1 MAIKPI
7 NTDAYLLG
15 CGLMLNLWRNE
26 YINYIKLYFEGFL
39 PWDEAGLTY
48 LRLINS
54 IKRLE
59 KKKLIKDDKSID
71 RDTFRCPYAR
81 FKLTPKGIKWL
92 KAKLNRHIKINLVWE
107 GVDYTDELIS
117 CVDKLVSQIKE

>member
-26 YINYIKLYFEGFL
+26 YTNYIKLYFEGFL

-48 LRLINS
+48 LRLVNS

-59 KKKLIKDDKSID
+59 KKKLIKDDKSVD

-92 KAKLNRHIKINLVWE
+92 KAKLNRHIKIKLVWE

-117 CVDKLVSQIKE
+117 CVDKLVKQLEE

>member
-26 YINYIKLYFEGFL
+26 YTNYVKLYFEGFL

-48 LRLINS
+48 LRLVNS

-59 KKKLIKDDKSID
+59 KKKLIEDDKSID

-92 KAKLNRHIKINLVWE
+92 KAKLNRHIKIKLVWE

-117 CVDKLVSQIKE
+117 CVDKLVSQLEE

>member
-26 YINYIKLYFEGFL
+26 YTNYVKLYFEGFL

-48 LRLINS
+48 LRLVNS

-92 KAKLNRHIKINLVWE
+92 KSKLNRHIKIKLVWE
-107 GVDYTDELIS
+107 GVDYTDELID
-117 CVDKLVSQIKE
+117 CVDKLVSQLEE

>member
-26 YINYIKLYFEGFL
+26 YINYVKLYFEGFL

-48 LRLINS
+48 LRLVNS

-59 KKKLIKDDKSID
+59 KKKLIKADKSVD
-71 RDTFRCPYAR
+71 RDTLRCPYAR

-92 KAKLNRHIKINLVWE
+92 KAKLNRHIKIKLVWE

-117 CVDKLVSQIKE
+117 CVDKLVSQLEE

>member
-1 MAIKPI
+1 MATKPI

-15 CGLMLNLWRNE
+15 CGLMLRRWRNE
-26 YINYIKLYFEGFL
+26 YINYVKEYFEGWL
-39 PWDEAGLTY
+39 PWGEAGLTY

-59 KKKLIKDDKSID
+59 KNKLIEDDESIS
-71 RDTFRCPYAR
+71 RDGIRCQYAY

-92 KAKLNRHIKINLVWE
+92 KSKLNRHIKIKLVWE

-117 CVDKLVSQIKE
+117 CVDKLVSQLEE

>member
-26 YINYIKLYFEGFL
+26 YTNYVKLYFEGFL

-48 LRLINS
+48 LRLVNS

-59 KKKLIKDDKSID
+59 KKKLIEDDKSID

-92 KAKLNRHIKINLVWE
+92 KAKLNRHIKIKLVWE
-107 GVDYTDELIS
+107 GVDHTDELIS
-117 CVDKLVSQIKE
+117 CVDKLASQLEE

>member
-26 YINYIKLYFEGFL
+26 YINYVKLYFEGFL
-39 PWDEAGLTY
+39 PWDEVGLTY

-59 KKKLIKDDKSID
+59 KKKLIKDDKSVD

-92 KAKLNRHIKINLVWE
+92 KAKLNRHIKIKLVWE

-117 CVDKLVSQIKE
+117 CVNKLVSQLEE

>member
-26 YINYIKLYFEGFL
+26 YINYIKLYFEGWL

-48 LRLINS
+48 LRLVNS

-92 KAKLNRHIKINLVWE
+92 KSKLNRHIKIKLVWE

-117 CVDKLVSQIKE
+117 CVDKLVRQLEE

>member
-26 YINYIKLYFEGFL
+26 YTNYVKLYFEGFL

-48 LRLINS
+48 LRLVNS

-59 KKKLIKDDKSID
+59 KKKLIKDDKSVD
-71 RDTFRCPYAR
+71 RDTLRCPYAR

-92 KAKLNRHIKINLVWE
+92 KSKLNRHIKIKLVWE

-117 CVDKLVSQIKE
+117 CVDKLVNQLEE

>member
-1 MAIKPI
+1 MVIKPI

-26 YINYIKLYFEGFL
+26 YTNYVKLYFEGFL

-59 KKKLIKDDKSID
+59 KKKLIEDDKSVD

-81 FKLTPKGIKWL
+81 FKLTPKGVKWL

-117 CVDKLVSQIKE
+117 CVDKLVSQLGK

>member
-26 YINYIKLYFEGFL
+26 YTNYVKLYFEGFL

-48 LRLINS
+48 LRLVNS

-59 KKKLIKDDKSID
+59 KKKLIKDDKSVD

-92 KAKLNRHIKINLVWE
+92 KSKLNRHIKIKLVWE

-117 CVDKLVSQIKE
+117 CVDKLVKQLEE

>member
-1 MAIKPI
+1 MATKPI

-15 CGLMLNLWRNE
+15 CGLMLRRWRNE
-26 YINYIKLYFEGFL
+26 YINYVKEYFEGWL
-39 PWDEAGLTY
+39 PWGEAGLTY

-59 KKKLIKDDKSID
+59 KNKLIEDDESIS
-71 RDTFRCPYAR
+71 RDGIRCQYAY

-92 KAKLNRHIKINLVWE
+92 KSKLNRHIKINLVWE

-117 CVDKLVSQIKE
+117 CVDKLVSQLEE

>member
-1 MAIKPI
+1 MPIKPI

-59 KKKLIKDDKSID
+59 KKKLIKDDKSVD
-71 RDTFRCPYAR
+71 RGAFPCPYAR

-92 KAKLNRHIKINLVWE
+92 KAKLNRHIKIKLVWE

-117 CVDKLVSQIKE
+117 CVDKLVSQIE

>member
-71 RDTFRCPYAR
+71 RDAFRCPYAR

-92 KAKLNRHIKINLVWE
+92 KAKLNRHIKIKLVWE

-117 CVDKLVSQIKE
+117 CVDKLVGQLGE

>member
-26 YINYIKLYFEGFL
+26 YTNYVKLYFEGFL

-71 RDTFRCPYAR
+71 RDTFRSPYAR

-92 KAKLNRHIKINLVWE
+92 KAKLNRHIKIKLVWE
-107 GVDYTDELIS
+107 GVDYTDELIR
-117 CVDKLVSQIKE
+117 CVDKLVSQLEE

>member
-26 YINYIKLYFEGFL
+26 YTNYVKLYFEGFL

-71 RDTFRCPYAR
+71 RDTLRSPYAR

-92 KAKLNRHIKINLVWE
+92 KSKLNRHIKIKLVWE

-117 CVDKLVSQIKE
+117 CVDKLVSQLKE

>member
-1 MAIKPI
+1 MATKPI

-15 CGLMLNLWRNE
+15 CGLMLRRWRNE
-26 YINYIKLYFEGFL
+26 YINYVKEYFEGWL
-39 PWDEAGLTY
+39 PWAEAGLTY

-59 KKKLIKDDKSID
+59 KNKLIEDDESIS
-71 RDTFRCPYAR
+71 RDGIRCQYAY

-92 KAKLNRHIKINLVWE
+92 KSKLNRHIKIKLVWE
-107 GVDYTDELIS
+107 GLDYTDELIS
-117 CVDKLVSQIKE
+117 CVDKLVSQLEE

>member
-26 YINYIKLYFEGFL
+26 YTNYVKLYFEGFL

-71 RDTFRCPYAR
+71 RDTLRCPYAR

-92 KAKLNRHIKINLVWE
+92 KAKLNRHIKIKLVWE

-117 CVDKLVSQIKE
+117 CVDKLVSQLEE

>member
-26 YINYIKLYFEGFL
+26 YTNYIKLYFEGFL

-48 LRLINS
+48 LRLVNS

-59 KKKLIKDDKSID
+59 KKKLIKDDKSVD

-92 KAKLNRHIKINLVWE
+92 KAKLNRHIKIKLVWE

-117 CVDKLVSQIKE
+117 CVDKLVNQLEE

>member
-7 NTDAYLLG
+7 NIDAYLLG

-26 YINYIKLYFEGFL
+26 YINYVKLYFEGFL

-81 FKLTPKGIKWL
+81 FKLTLKGIKWL
-92 KAKLNRHIKINLVWE
+92 KAKLNRHIKIKLVWE

-117 CVDKLVSQIKE
+117 CVDKLVSQLEE

>member
-26 YINYIKLYFEGFL
+26 YTNYVKLYFEGFL

-71 RDTFRCPYAR
+71 RDTLRCPYAR

-92 KAKLNRHIKINLVWE
+92 KAKLNRHIKVKLVWE

-117 CVDKLVSQIKE
+117 CVDKLVRQLEE

>member
-7 NTDAYLLG
+7 NIDAYLLG

-26 YINYIKLYFEGFL
+26 YTNYIKLYFEGFL

-48 LRLINS
+48 LRLVNS

-81 FKLTPKGIKWL
+81 FKLTLKGIKWL
-92 KAKLNRHIKINLVWE
+92 KAKLNRHIKIKLVWE

-117 CVDKLVSQIKE
+117 CVDKLVSQIEE

>member
-26 YINYIKLYFEGFL
+26 YTNYVKLYFEGFL

-71 RDTFRCPYAR
+71 RDTLRSPYAR

-92 KAKLNRHIKINLVWE
+92 KSKLNRHIKIKLVWE

-117 CVDKLVSQIKE
+117 CVNKLVSQLKE

>member
-1 MAIKPI
+1 MGPRPI
-7 NTDAYLLG
+7 NADAYLLG
-15 CGLMLNLWRNE
+15 CGLLLRRWKNE
-26 YINYIKLYFEGFL
+26 NINYVKEYFQGSL

-59 KKKLIKDDKSID
+59 KNGLIEDDKSID
-71 RDTFRCPYAR
+71 RDSFRCQYAY

-92 KAKLNRHIKINLVWE
+92 KAKLNRHIKIKLVWE

-117 CVDKLVSQIKE
+117 CVDELVSQLEE

>member
-26 YINYIKLYFEGFL
+26 YINYVKLYFEGFL

-92 KAKLNRHIKINLVWE
+92 KSKLNRHIKIKLVWE

-117 CVDKLVSQIKE
+117 CVDKLASQLEK

>member
-26 YINYIKLYFEGFL
+26 YTNYIKLYFEGFL

-48 LRLINS
+48 LRLVNS

-59 KKKLIKDDKSID
+59 KKKLIKDDKSVD
-71 RDTFRCPYAR
+71 RDTFPCPYAR
-81 FKLTPKGIKWL
+81 FKLTSKGIKWL
-92 KAKLNRHIKINLVWE
+92 KSKLNRHIKIKLVWE
-107 GVDYTDELIS
+107 GVDYTNELIR
-117 CVDKLVSQIKE
+117 CVDKLVSQLEE

>member
-26 YINYIKLYFEGFL
+26 YTNYVKLYFEGFL

-48 LRLINS
+48 LRLVNS

-71 RDTFRCPYAR
+71 RDTLRCPYAR

-92 KAKLNRHIKINLVWE
+92 KAKLNRHIKIKLVWE

-117 CVDKLVSQIKE
+117 CVDKLVSQLEE

>member
-26 YINYIKLYFEGFL
+26 YTNYVKLYFEGFL

-48 LRLINS
+48 LRLVNS

-92 KAKLNRHIKINLVWE
+92 KSKLNRHIKIKLVWE

-117 CVDKLVSQIKE
+117 CVDKLVKQLEE

>member
-26 YINYIKLYFEGFL
+26 YINYVKLYFEGFL

-59 KKKLIKDDKSID
+59 KKKLIKDDKSVD
-71 RDTFRCPYAR
+71 RDTLRCPYAR

-92 KAKLNRHIKINLVWE
+92 KAKLNRHIKIKLVWE

-117 CVDKLVSQIKE
+117 CVDKLVRQLEE

>member
-1 MAIKPI
+1 MSIKPI

-26 YINYIKLYFEGFL
+26 YTNYVKLYFEGFL

-59 KKKLIKDDKSID
+59 KKKLIKDDKSVD
-71 RDTFRCPYAR
+71 RDTLRCPYAR

-92 KAKLNRHIKINLVWE
+92 KSKLNRHIKIKLVWE
-107 GVDYTDELIS
+107 GIDYTDDLIS
-117 CVDKLVSQIKE
+117 CVDKLVSQLEE